1 MHLSLN
7 SATDVNQTNMAR
19 LKKLV
24 SSGNTVVFNHAHWCG
39 HCQVFKPEWS
49 AFKEKNK
56 GSVNIV
62 EIESAALDSI
72 KNDKG
77 LYKRIVPADGSV
89 YFPMII
95 VFTNGVAKSKK
106 TMYEGSRTSP
116 ALTSYVSAKIASSP
130 KSKSPAAKKTA
141 AKKTAAKTVKTS
153 KKVVSGGHYVQALN
167 EIMRSLKV

>member
-1 MHLSLN
+1 
-7 SATDVNQTNMAR
+7 MAR

-77 LYKRIVPADGSV
+77 LYKRIVPSDGSV

-106 TMYEGSRTSP
+106 SMYEGSRTSP

-130 KSKSPAAKKTA
+130 KSKPSSTPKKTA
-141 AKKTAAKTVKTS
+141 SKKTVTKKIPT

-167 EIMRSLKV
+167 DIMKSLKV